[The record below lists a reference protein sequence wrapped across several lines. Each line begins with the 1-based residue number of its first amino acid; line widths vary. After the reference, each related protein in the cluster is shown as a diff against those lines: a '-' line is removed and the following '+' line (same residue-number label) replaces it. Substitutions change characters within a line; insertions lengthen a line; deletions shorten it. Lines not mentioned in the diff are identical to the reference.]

1 MGNGAGP
8 GERRDFSRVAFHFS
22 EAINSTPLCVSV
34 SVNISFPQV
43 RPGASG
49 HCCGMFINDGA
60 ASHFSLSEGS
70 KHLRGKNAS
79 GASPLT
85 FNHHLRLL
93 LFVPQQEA
101 TEVPLTLP
109 SESLTNGDLM
119 EAEEDDQTENPIG
132 ATMSPAIAS
141 AISPDVEDEAL
152 EPETIVVQGRA
163 AALIAA
169 ARAMMSEEHLKQ
181 RLAARGHP
189 CAQCDRVFMSMQ
201 GLRSH
206 ERSHSAMALFSKED
220 KYSCQYCQ
228 FVSPFRHK

>member
-1 MGNGAGP
+1 M
-8 GERRDFSRVAFHFS
+8 
-22 EAINSTPLCVSV
+22 TPPCVGVSV
-34 SVNISFPQV
+34 DIRLPQV
-43 RPGASG
+43 TPGASG
-49 HCCGMFINDGA
+49 HCCSMFLNECHI
-60 ASHFSLSEGS
+60 FSLSSGS
-70 KHLRGKNAS
+70 KRFRGR
-79 GASPLT
+79 GGT
-85 FNHHLRLL
+85 FHHPLRLL
-93 LFVPQQEA
+93 LFIWQQEA
-101 TEVPLTLP
+101 AEVPLTLP

-119 EAEEDDQTENPIG
+119 EAEEDDQTENPAAAAMG
-132 ATMSPAIAS
+132 PAVAP
-141 AISPDVEDEAL
+141 AISPDVEDEGL
-152 EPETIVVQGRA
+152 EPETAVVQGRA

-169 ARAMMSEEHLKQ
+169 ARAMVSEEHLKQ

>member
-1 MGNGAGP
+1 MLTPPCAG
-8 GERRDFSRVAFHFS
+8 
-22 EAINSTPLCVSV
+22 VSV
-34 SVNISFPQV
+34 DIRLPRVTPCD
-43 RPGASG
+43 SG
-49 HCCGMFINDGA
+49 HCCSMFINECHIFISA
-60 ASHFSLSEGS
+60 VARS
-70 KHLRGKNAS
+70 RGKNAP
-79 GASPLT
+79 GPT
-85 FNHHLRLL
+85 FHHHLRLL
-93 LFVPQQEA
+93 LFIWQQEA
-101 TEVPLTLP
+101 TEVPLTFP

-119 EAEEDDQTENPIG
+119 EAEEDDQTENPVG
-132 ATMSPAIAS
+132 AVMGPAVAS

-152 EPETIVVQGRA
+152 EPETMVVQGRA

-169 ARAMMSEEHLKQ
+169 ARAMVSEEHLKQ